1 MRPTRIVA
9 ISALAALTTVALVA
23 AADNGPTPLP
33 PTFTVA
39 GSSLTVNVNA
49 KSHVAK
55 HLNPDYSWS
64 IKDANNASL
73 KAKADFAFSGGTAKE
88 PLQANVS
95 LVAGTLKGA
104 YCTASNCIPFT
115 ATCTASACTIN

>member
-9 ISALAALTTVALVA
+9 VSTLAALATIAAVA
-23 AADNGPTPLP
+23 AADDKPLP

-39 GSSLTVNVNA
+39 NGSLSVDANP
-49 KSHVAK
+49 KSPVAT
-55 HLNPDYSWS
+55 HLNPDYSWA

-73 KAKADFAFSGGTAKE
+73 KAKGDFSFTGGTPKE
-88 PLQANVS
+88 PLAARVS
-95 LVAGTLKGA
+95 FVAGTLKGA

-115 ATCTASACTIN
+115 ATCTASGCTIN